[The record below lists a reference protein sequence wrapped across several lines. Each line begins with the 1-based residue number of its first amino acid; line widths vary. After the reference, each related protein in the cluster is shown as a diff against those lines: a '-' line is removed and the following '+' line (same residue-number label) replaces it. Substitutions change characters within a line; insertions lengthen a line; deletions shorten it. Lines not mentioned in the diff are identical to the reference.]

1 MGKNNKNVKNELSVK
16 SMLLF
21 KGLDTNL
28 RVVLDL
34 SQKDEKRI
42 KSLKTIMDTYR
53 MIVKPFIDDEP
64 KEYQDKVYEA
74 IKNRTEYIE
83 GMITSKVT
91 VETLNMK
98 IEPIMRQLKT
108 TISTCRI
115 DLEVVNSILNIE

>member
-53 MIVKPFIDDEP
+53 MTVKPFIDDEP